1 MRDGVVRQVG
11 TPQEL
16 YARPAYADVAEF
28 MGYRNLLRSQVSKSG
43 NLLNVRIGGTDV
55 QGTPVGAAAEGNA
68 VAAIRPDD
76 LKAEAGGPLA
86 VTVES
91 AQYHGRDF
99 YCSGRTSNG
108 SELYFCSEHKVA
120 KGDSVR
126 LATDPSRVLIYAA
139 EEL

>member
-1 MRDGVVRQVG
+1 
-11 TPQEL
+11 
-16 YARPAYADVAEF
+16 
-28 MGYRNLLRSQVSKSG
+28 
-43 NLLNVRIGGTDV
+43 V
-55 QGTPVGAAAEGNA
+55 QGTPVGATAEGNA

-99 YCSGRTSNG
+99 YCSGRTSDG
-108 SELYFCSEHKVA
+108 SELYFCSEHKVT

-126 LATDPSRVLIYAA
+126 LAADPSRVLIYAK
-139 EEL
+139 EEP